1 MADGKWITD
10 LAADVPLAEAARHVL
25 AVRLRVVA
33 EALPRA
39 VHEADR
45 DPENVHQLRVA
56 TRRADAALRIF
67 ECGLPGKAY
76 KRARRRLRRV
86 RRAAG
91 AARDWDVFLIALR
104 ERAAAPAE
112 KERAGLDLLTGY
124 GLGQRAAAQAQMEA
138 VGQEQGPRFEGFVA
152 DTLAAVR
159 PPDEGQGA
167 ATLIEH
173 ARPMLSGLLLNLE
186 QAAAGDL
193 DDYTQLHQVRIAGK
207 RLRYAMEV
215 FAPCFDVSFRE
226 DLYPQVEAMQEIL
239 GRANDSHVAEGRLLA
254 LRDRLRGGAA
264 GEWKRYQPAV
274 TALLRFH
281 QRRLPQERRRFLKW
295 WGTWRKSG
303 AEALLALTPA
313 AAAPARRA
321 APRG

>member
-25 AVRLRVVA
+25 AVRLRVVGA
-33 EALPRA
+33 ALPRA

-45 DPENVHQLRVA
+45 DPEHVHQLRVA

-67 ECGLPGKAY
+67 ACCLPKKAH
-76 KRARRRLRRV
+76 KRARKHLRRL

-104 ERAAAPAE
+104 ERAAGQPA
-112 KERAGLDLLTGY
+112 KEQAGLDLLTGY
-124 GLGQRAAAQAQMEA
+124 ALGQRAAAQAQLEE
-138 VGQEQGPRFEGFVA
+138 VGQEEWPRFEGFVA
-152 DTLAAVR
+152 ELLEAIQ
-159 PPDEGQGA
+159 PPDGA
-167 ATLIEH
+167 GGATLLEH
-173 ARPMLSGLLLNLE
+173 ARPMLTGLLFNLE
-186 QAAAGDL
+186 QAAAGNL
-193 DDYTQLHQVRIAGK
+193 NDYARLHQVRIAGK

-215 FAPCFDVSFRE
+215 FAPCFDAAFRE
-226 DLYPQVEAMQEIL
+226 QLYPRVEAMQEIL
-239 GRANDSHVAEGRLLA
+239 GRANDSHVAEARLIS
-254 LRDRLRGGAA
+254 LRDRFRRGRS

-274 TALLRFH
+274 ASLLRFH
-281 QRRLPQERRRFLKW
+281 QRRLPQERRQFLKW
-295 WGTWRKSG
+295 WAAWRKSG

-321 APRG
+321 ALRG

>member
-1 MADGKWITD
+1 MADGKWISD

-25 AVRLRVVA
+25 AVRLRVVG

-45 DPENVHQLRVA
+45 DPEHVHQLRVA

-67 ECGLPGKAY
+67 AGCLPRKAH
-76 KRARRRLRRV
+76 RSARKRLRRV

-104 ERAAAPAE
+104 ERAAGRPA
-112 KERAGLDLLTGY
+112 KEHAGLDLLAGY
-124 GLGQRAAAQAQMEA
+124 ALGQRAAAQAQLET
-138 VGQEQGPRFEGFVA
+138 VGQEQGPRFAGLA
-152 DTLAAVR
+152 AATLDAVR
-159 PPDEGQGA
+159 PPEGEGA
-167 ATLIEH
+167 ATLLDH
-173 ARPMLSGLLLNLE
+173 ARPMLSALLFNLE
-186 QAAAGDL
+186 QTAAGNL
-193 DDYTQLHQVRIAGK
+193 DDYAQLHQVRIAGK

-215 FAPCFDVSFRE
+215 FAPCFDAPFRE
-226 DLYPQVEAMQEIL
+226 ELYPQVEAMQETL

-254 LRDRLRGGAA
+254 LRDRLRRGTA
-264 GEWKRYQPAV
+264 GEWKRYQA
-274 TALLRFH
+274 AISSLLRFH
-281 QRRLPQERRRFLKW
+281 QRRLPQERRGFLKW
-295 WGTWRKSG
+295 WAGWRKSG

-321 APRG
+321 ALRG